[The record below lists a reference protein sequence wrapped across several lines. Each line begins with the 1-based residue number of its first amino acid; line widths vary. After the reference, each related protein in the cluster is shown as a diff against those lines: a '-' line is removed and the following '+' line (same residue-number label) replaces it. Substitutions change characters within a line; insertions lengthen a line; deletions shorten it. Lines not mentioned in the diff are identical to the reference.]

1 VAGYGL
7 GFSPPL
13 VPAEAIAV
21 QASPRARTPATAAV
35 KIRVLL
41 VKNFIRN
48 YLLGLIE
55 MNQYFKKEA
64 VSPFANPE

>member
-1 VAGYGL
+1 M
-7 GFSPPL
+7 SPPL
-13 VPAEAIAV
+13 VPAEAIAGTP
-21 QASPRARTPATAAV
+21 SPRVRTAATATV
-35 KIRVLL
+35 KIRILL

-55 MNQYFKKEA
+55 MNQYFKKAA